1 MLHDQERI
9 EQPRLRLARPL
20 CWPAIAGVAA
30 ALVAGLGTS
39 GCGEDDDNDGASGG
53 TTAMAGSASAMAGT
67 GGARAMGGMAGA
79 AAGAGGAAPMQAVSR
94 GDTPNGLALPD
105 DLLDWRMVGVVQRP
119 DDDSIRVVVGNDIA
133 VDAARAGQ
141 TDPWPEGSMLA
152 HYVWAAGNNPNND
165 NVNPDFLA
173 SKEFR
178 AVTLMVKDS
187 QEYADDG
194 GWAYGIWRGP
204 NLEPPTD
211 PAFDRACVNCHVENV
226 ADNDYVFT
234 IPGTLPAL
242 SAVQAAGDAPNGVS
256 LPPGFLD
263 WRVVG
268 AISRPDSIRV
278 IVGNDTAVDAAR
290 DGETNPWP
298 EGSMLGH
305 FVWAPGANAASTAAL
320 SEAPVAPGN
329 FTALTLVVKDS
340 TAYAA
345 DDGWAF
351 GTWTTASLTAPTA
364 IDFDRACVN
373 CHAAN
378 VSENDFIFTVPGAL
392 P

>member
-1 MLHDQERI
+1 MLDYEERI
-9 EQPRLRLARPL
+9 ETPRRWLTGALRWSALA
-20 CWPAIAGVAA
+20 GMAA
-30 ALVAGLGTS
+30 ATISGIVTS
-39 GCGEDDDNDGASGG
+39 GCGDEADDDGASGG
-53 TTAMAGSASAMAGT
+53 MTAMAGSASAIAGT
-67 GGARAMGGMAGA
+67 GGASAMGGVAGA
-79 AAGAGGAAPMQAVSR
+79 SMGGSGPMQAVPR

-105 DLLDWRMVGVVQRP
+105 DLLDWRVIGVVQRP
-119 DDDSIRVVVGNDIA
+119 DDGSIRVVVGNDTA
-133 VDAARAGQ
+133 VDAARSDQ

-152 HYVWAAGNNPNND
+152 HYVWTAGNNPNND

-173 SKEFR
+173 SNEFR

-187 QEYADDG
+187 DEYAADG

-211 PAFDRACVNCHVENV
+211 PTFDRACVNCHVANV
-226 ADNDYVFT
+226 ADNDFVFT
-234 IPGTLPAL
+234 IPGAVPAL

-263 WRVVG
+263 WRVIG

-290 DGETNPWP
+290 DGQTNPWP
-298 EGSMLGH
+298 EGAMLGH
-305 FVWAPGANAASTAAL
+305 FVWAPGANVASTAAL
-320 SEAPVAPGN
+320 SAAPVAPGN

-351 GTWTTASLTAPTA
+351 GTWTTANLTAPTA
-364 IDFDRACVN
+364 VDFDRACVN
-373 CHAAN
+373 CHNAN
-378 VSENDFIFTVPGAL
+378 VADNDFIFTVPGAL